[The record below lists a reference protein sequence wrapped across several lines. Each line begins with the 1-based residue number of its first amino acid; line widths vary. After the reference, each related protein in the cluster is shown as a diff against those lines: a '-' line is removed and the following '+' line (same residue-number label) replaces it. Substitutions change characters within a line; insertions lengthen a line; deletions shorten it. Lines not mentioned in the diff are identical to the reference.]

1 MICGNYKLDDFK
13 ETELN
18 AKKKWKNWC
27 VWFVCLKKDCE
38 FGDKILEEM
47 FFDELLNG
55 MNNCILREKTFSI
68 EWTFTCFVN
77 LCVLQISKKCF
88 FKRWELFTWHSVFF
102 YEVGLMEK
110 PVNEI
115 RLTNSSR
122 PEYYQNNTKKSGK
135 ICTFFCVKN
144 NFFEQFL
151 NTLFFKR

>member
-1 MICGNYKLDDFK
+1 MCTADFEK
-13 ETELN
+13 ML
-18 AKKKWKNWC
+18 
-27 VWFVCLKKDCE
+27 FQ
-38 FGDKILEEM
+38 EM
-47 FFDELLNG
+47 GALHMTQRFF
-55 MNNCILREKTFSI
+55 
-68 EWTFTCFVN
+68 
-77 LCVLQISKKCF
+77 
-88 FKRWELFTWHSVFF
+88 H
-102 YEVGLMEK
+102 EVGLMEK